1 MTDEFI
7 PPGMDRPF
15 RPVNPEFPPNKT
27 VVDAMDSPQIQKMTS
42 CGGTDCSEIADK
54 LLAAAGG
61 KGKIIEVRPSERY
74 NLNLYENGREV
85 QGQAYHQVYTD
96 GRYVYD
102 HRLSS
107 QPIPKGGWE
116 QHIKGMN
123 PDGVT
128 ISDKL
133 EGLR

>member
-1 MTDEFI
+1 MESPRIKGMTACD
-7 PPGMDRPF
+7 
-15 RPVNPEFPPNKT
+15 
-27 VVDAMDSPQIQKMTS
+27 
-42 CGGTDCSEIADK
+42 GTDCSEIASK

-61 KGKIIEVRPSERY
+61 KGKVIEVRPTQRS
-74 NLNLYENGREV
+74 NLNLYENGNEV
-85 QGQAYHQVYTD
+85 PGQAYHQVYTD

-102 HRLSS
+102 PRLSS
-107 QPIPKGGWE
+107 QPIPKGDWE

-133 EGLR
+133 QGLR